1 MHEERMQKEK
11 LQAKLKPADTQHSV
25 EAIRYI

>member
-11 LQAKLKPADTQHSV
+11 LQAKLKPTDTQHTLETV
-25 EAIRYI
+25 RYN